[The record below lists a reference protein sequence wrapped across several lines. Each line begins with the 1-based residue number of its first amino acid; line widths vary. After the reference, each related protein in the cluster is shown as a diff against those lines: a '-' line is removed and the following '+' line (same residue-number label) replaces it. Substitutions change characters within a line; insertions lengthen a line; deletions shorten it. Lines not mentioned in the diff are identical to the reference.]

1 MNEIFK
7 LFGTIG
13 LNNSEANK
21 GIDETTGKAQS
32 ASGKIAGFF
41 KKAAVAIG
49 TVFAAGK
56 LIDFGK
62 TAVEAAAGAKAI
74 QAQFEQVFGDLQG
87 ESLKAIDAM
96 AKEFGMVPSRLK
108 PSMTKMTS
116 MFKGLGMDTEE
127 AMTQASDAVRLSA
140 DAAAFYDVSYESA
153 NQSLTSFIKGNYEG
167 GEAIGI
173 FANETQM
180 AQFAIQKGLVGST
193 TEWSALDE
201 ATKQATRLEYAQN
214 MQELGGA
221 TGQASR
227 EADGFENVMGNVKQA
242 WQDFLALVG
251 GPILEPVV
259 TGLQNATTWL
269 QEAGKWTQDLMAK
282 LEQNGAVQ
290 NFKTAFDNISSVLGD
305 VTGSIGDFVNNLL
318 GIDGKSAS
326 VDGVADSFKKVSDFL
341 ADATGE
347 IKDFVGWFQ
356 KGGPAVDAF
365 KAAIIGITTAWAG
378 YKVVTGT
385 IQAIETVRN
394 TLLAVGNGLMLARIA
409 QSGALT
415 AAEATQ
421 AAATMGA
428 SGAFGIFNAVLS
440 ANPIAIVI
448 MAITALVAA
457 LVWFFTQTETGQQM
471 WQGFVD
477 FLGNA
482 WTVISTTA
490 QGVWNALSAFLS
502 GIWSAIVS
510 FAQIYFNMLVAFYS
524 GIWNVISSTISA
536 VWNGIASFLS
546 GLWNGIYSTASSI
559 FNNISSTISSVM
571 DGISSTV
578 SRVWNGIKD
587 TISNAINGAKDIVS
601 RAIEGIKGLFIF
613 EWSLPR
619 PKIPGFRVSGGE
631 APWGFMGK
639 GSLPS
644 IGVQWFADGGILT
657 KAMAFGMNGND
668 VMVGGEAGKEAVLP
682 LNRETLGG
690 IGQGIASTMDFSNA
704 QIMSIFAEIKDSLV
718 ELLSRNNTVV
728 IQVDGKTIA
737 SVVYDPLNDMNGEGI
752 RIIDR
757 GLA

>member
-1 MNEIFK
+1 MMNEIFK

-13 LNNSEANK
+13 LNNKEANK

-32 ASGKIAGFF
+32 ASGEIAGFF

-49 TVFAAGK
+49 TAFAAGK

-74 QAQFEQVFGDLQG
+74 QAQFEQVFGDMQG
-87 ESLKAIDAM
+87 DAGKMISSM
-96 AKEFGMVPSRLK
+96 ADEFGMVPTRLK

-116 MFKGLGMDTEE
+116 MFKGLGMDTEK

-153 NQSLTSFIKGNYEG
+153 NQSLTSFIKGNYEA
-167 GEAIGI
+167 GESIGV
-173 FANETQM
+173 FANETQL
-180 AQFAIQKGLVGST
+180 AQFAIKKGLVGST
-193 TEWSALDE
+193 AEWSALDE

-242 WQDFLALVG
+242 WQDFKVIVG
-251 GPILEPVV
+251 GPLLEPVV

-269 QEAGKWTQDLMAK
+269 QETGKWTQDLMAK

-290 NFKTAFDNISSVLGD
+290 SFKTAFDNISSVVSD
-305 VTGSIGDFVNNLL
+305 VSGAIGDFVNSLL

-341 ADATGE
+341 EDATGE
-347 IKDFVGWFQ
+347 IKDFVDLFQ
-356 KGGPAVDAF
+356 KGGPTVDAF
-365 KAAIIGITTAWAG
+365 KASIVGITVAWAG

-394 TLLAVGNGLMLARIA
+394 TLLAVGNGLMLARFA

-421 AAATMGA
+421 AAATLGA
-428 SGAFGIFNAVLS
+428 SGAFGVFNAVLS
-440 ANPIAIVI
+440 ANPIVIVI

-457 LVWFFTQTETGQQM
+457 LVWFFTQTETGRQI

-490 QGVWNALSAFLS
+490 QEAWNALSAFLN

-510 FAQIYFNMLVAFYS
+510 FAQSYFNMLVAFYS
-524 GIWNVISSTISA
+524 GVWNVISSTISA

-559 FNNISSTISSVM
+559 FNNISRTISSVM
-571 DGISSTV
+571 NEISSTV

-587 TISNAINGAKDIVS
+587 TISNAINGAKNAVS
-601 RAIEGIKGLFIF
+601 DAISAIKGIMNFS
-613 EWSLPR
+613 WSLPELKV
-619 PKIPGFRVSGGE
+619 PKISISGE
-631 APWGFMGK
+631 F
-639 GSLPS
+639 SLKPLS
-644 IGVQWFADGGILT
+644 VPTFGISWHKDGGIFE
-657 KAMAFGMNGND
+657 KATLFNTASGMHG
-668 VMVGGEAGKEAVLP
+668 VGEAGPEAVLP

-690 IGQGIASTMDFSNA
+690 IGQGIASSMGWGNDYIAEKLDAIIDLLINFFTGYNPNA
-704 QIMSIFAEIKDSLV
+704 QVVMDTGALVGAIKAEMNRQL
-718 ELLSRNNTVV
+718 
-728 IQVDGKTIA
+728 G
-737 SVVYDPLNDMNGEGI
+737 NDINL
-752 RIIDR
+752 R
-757 GLA
+757 GRGR

>member
-13 LNNSEANK
+13 LNNREANK
-21 GIDETTGKAQS
+21 GIDETTDKAQS
-32 ASGKIAGFF
+32 ASSKIAGFF

-193 TEWSALDE
+193 AEWSALDE

-259 TGLQNATTWL
+259 GALQRVTEWL
-269 QEAGKWTQDLMAK
+269 QKAGGKVQEFQGWFAGFRDEVVNSTAFQTLSDIFQQIADRFTTLKDNMADS
-282 LEQNGAVQ
+282 GV
-290 NFKTAFDNISSVLGD
+290 FDNIKHVFADIKDAILEIDFNKLVGD
-305 VTGSIGDFVNNLL
+305 IGAFIEKFASLIAGVAAGYVAFKVITAAINAWKVAMAAAQVVMLLVNN
-318 GIDGKSAS
+318 
-326 VDGVADSFKKVSDFL
+326 
-341 ADATGE
+341 
-347 IKDFVGWFQ
+347 
-356 KGGPAVDAF
+356 
-365 KAAIIGITTAWAG
+365 AG
-378 YKVVTGT
+378 T
-385 IQAIETVRN
+385 
-394 TLLAVGNGLMLARIA
+394 
-409 QSGALT
+409 
-415 AAEATQ
+415 
-421 AAATMGA
+421 
-428 SGAFGIFNAVLS
+428 
-440 ANPIAIVI
+440 I
-448 MAITALVAA
+448 MAIVMAGINLPIVLLVAA
-457 LVWFFTQTETGQQM
+457 IAGLV
-471 WQGFVD
+471 
-477 FLGNA
+477 A
-482 WTVISTTA
+482 A
-490 QGVWNALSAFLS
+490 GVWLWQNWDMVKAKATE
-502 GIWSAIVS
+502 IWGA
-510 FAQIYFNMLVAFYS
+510 
-524 GIWNVISSTISA
+524 ISSY
-536 VWNGIASFLS
+536 LS
-546 GLWNGIYSTASSI
+546 GLWEGIKTTASNVWNAIKSTISNVWEGIKSAVSDAVNAVKNTVSSI
-559 FNNISSTISSVM
+559 FEAVKN
-571 DGISSTV
+571 TV
-578 SRVWNGIKD
+578 SNIWNGIKSTTSSVWEGVKSAVSNAVNGIKSTVSNVFEGVKSTVSNIWD
-587 TISNAINGAKDIVS
+587 GIKSKITGAIDGAKNAVSNAISA
-601 RAIEGIKGLFIF
+601 IKGIMNFS
-613 EWSLPR
+613 WSLPKLKMPHFSFSGKFSLNPPSV
-619 PKIPGFRVSGGE
+619 PKFGIE
-631 APWGFMGK
+631 WYK
-639 GSLPS
+639 
-644 IGVQWFADGGILT
+644 DGGILT

-690 IGQGIASTMDFSNA
+690 IGEGIATSMGWGNDYIAEKLDAIIDLLINFFTGYNPNA
-704 QIMSIFAEIKDSLV
+704 QVVMDTGALVGAIKAEMSRQL
-718 ELLSRNNTVV
+718 
-728 IQVDGKTIA
+728 G
-737 SVVYDPLNDMNGEGI
+737 NDINL
-752 RIIDR
+752 R
-757 GLA
+757 GRGR

>member
-49 TVFAAGK
+49 AVFAVGK

-127 AMTQASDAVRLSA
+127 AMGKATDAVKLSA

-153 NQSLTSFIKGNYEG
+153 NQSLTSFIKGNYEA
-167 GEAIGI
+167 GESIGV

-290 NFKTAFDNISSVLGD
+290 NFKTAFDNISSALGD

-318 GIDGKSAS
+318 GIDGRSAS

-394 TLLAVGNGLMLARIA
+394 TLLAVGNGLMLARFA

-524 GIWNVISSTISA
+524 SIWNVISSTISA

-601 RAIEGIKGLFIF
+601 RAIEGIKGLFNF

-690 IGQGIASTMDFSNA
+690 IGQGIASTMDFSNS
-704 QIMSIFAEIKDSLV
+704 QIMSILAEIKDSLV

-752 RIIDR
+752 RIVDR

>member
-1 MNEIFK
+1 
-7 LFGTIG
+7 L
-13 LNNSEANK
+13 
-21 GIDETTGKAQS
+21 
-32 ASGKIAGFF
+32 
-41 KKAAVAIG
+41 
-49 TVFAAGK
+49 
-56 LIDFGK
+56 
-62 TAVEAAAGAKAI
+62 
-74 QAQFEQVFGDLQG
+74 
-87 ESLKAIDAM
+87 
-96 AKEFGMVPSRLK
+96 
-108 PSMTKMTS
+108 
-116 MFKGLGMDTEE
+116 
-127 AMTQASDAVRLSA
+127 
-140 DAAAFYDVSYESA
+140 
-153 NQSLTSFIKGNYEG
+153 

-180 AQFAIQKGLVGST
+180 AQFAIQKGLVAST

-251 GPILEPVV
+251 GPILSPVV
-259 TGLQNATTWL
+259 TGLQNTTTWL

-378 YKVVTGT
+378 YKVVIGT

-394 TLLAVGNGLMLARIA
+394 TLLAVGNGLMLARFA

-490 QGVWNALSAFLS
+490 QNVWNALSAFLS
-502 GIWSAIVS
+502 NIWSAIVS

-524 GIWNVISSTISA
+524 GIWNVISNTISA

-559 FNNISSTISSVM
+559 FNNMSRTISSVM
-571 DGISSTV
+571 NGISSTV

-587 TISNAINGAKDIVS
+587 TISNAINGAKDAVS
-601 RAIEGIKGLFIF
+601 RAIEGIKESFNF

-631 APWGFMGK
+631 APWGFMGE

-690 IGQGIASTMDFSNA
+690 IGEGIAASMGWGNDYIAEKLDAIVDLLINFFTGYNPNA
-704 QIMSIFAEIKDSLV
+704 QVVMDTGALVGAIKAEMNRQL
-718 ELLSRNNTVV
+718 
-728 IQVDGKTIA
+728 G
-737 SVVYDPLNDMNGEGI
+737 NDINL
-752 RIIDR
+752 R
-757 GLA
+757 GRGR

>member
-1 MNEIFK
+1 M
-7 LFGTIG
+7 
-13 LNNSEANK
+13 
-21 GIDETTGKAQS
+21 
-32 ASGKIAGFF
+32 
-41 KKAAVAIG
+41 
-49 TVFAAGK
+49 
-56 LIDFGK
+56 
-62 TAVEAAAGAKAI
+62 
-74 QAQFEQVFGDLQG
+74 
-87 ESLKAIDAM
+87 
-96 AKEFGMVPSRLK
+96 
-108 PSMTKMTS
+108 
-116 MFKGLGMDTEE
+116 
-127 AMTQASDAVRLSA
+127 
-140 DAAAFYDVSYESA
+140 
-153 NQSLTSFIKGNYEG
+153 

-180 AQFAIQKGLVGST
+180 AQFAIQKGLVAST

-251 GPILEPVV
+251 GPILSPVV
-259 TGLQNATTWL
+259 TGLQNTTTWL

-378 YKVVTGT
+378 YKVVIGT

-394 TLLAVGNGLMLARIA
+394 TLLAVGNGLMLARFA

-490 QGVWNALSAFLS
+490 QNVWNALSAFLS
-502 GIWSAIVS
+502 NIWSAIVS

-524 GIWNVISSTISA
+524 GIWNVISNTISA

-559 FNNISSTISSVM
+559 FNNMSRTISSVM
-571 DGISSTV
+571 NGISSTV

-587 TISNAINGAKDIVS
+587 TISNAINGAKDAVS
-601 RAIEGIKGLFIF
+601 RAIEGIKESFNF

-631 APWGFMGK
+631 APWGFMGE

-690 IGQGIASTMDFSNA
+690 IGEGIAASMGWGNDYIAEKLDAIVDLLINFFTGYNPNA
-704 QIMSIFAEIKDSLV
+704 QVVMDTGALVGAIKAEMNRQL
-718 ELLSRNNTVV
+718 
-728 IQVDGKTIA
+728 G
-737 SVVYDPLNDMNGEGI
+737 NDINL
-752 RIIDR
+752 R
-757 GLA
+757 GRGR